1 MFLVASL
8 IPFFVLA
15 STVAAH
21 PAVVR
26 DSLISLPIAR
36 HFNGSRTLDMVR
48 ADRERAKSFMEC
60 NNDTFPSESG
70 VDIGLIHNITIYT
83 TSVGV
88 GDPPTYCESY

>member
-1 MFLVASL
+1 MFLVVSL
-8 IPFFVLA
+8 VPFFVLA

-26 DSLISLPIAR
+26 DSPISLPIAR
-36 HFNGSRTLDMVR
+36 HFNGSRTFDLAR
-48 ADRERAKSFMEC
+48 ADRERAKSFAEYC
-60 NNDTFPSESG
+60 NDTFASG
-70 VDIGLIHNITIYT
+70 GSVDIGVTHNISIYT